1 MQAIVSKGP
10 RSLALEEVA
19 DPAPRPGELVLRV
32 QGCGICGSDLHLYQ
46 SGLLPPGAILGHEF
60 AGELMESAAGHQAGD
75 RFCAIPTLSC
85 GACAKC
91 LTGLSAFCTNGS
103 RAIGLGPAAGA
114 LAEYVAVSPHN
125 LVKLPAGVGSDL
137 GALVE
142 PLAVGLH
149 AVNVARVRP
158 HEAALV
164 MGAGPVGLA
173 VTLWLRHLGVRTILV
188 SEKCPGRREIAG
200 QLGASSV
207 VEPSGLLPATQRVAP
222 EGIDV
227 VFEATGAP
235 GLIAQSLN
243 ATSFRGRVVVAGVC
257 NHPDTIFP
265 LAGILKEATLH
276 FVLAYELADFR
287 YTVAMLEQGRL
298 DPAPMVTDRIGLA
311 EVPAMFETLAAP
323 TTQAKVLIDP
333 AVGRPGRA

>member
-1 MQAIVSKGP
+1 MQAVVSKGP
-10 RSLALEEVA
+10 RKLALESVP
-19 DPAPRPGELVLRV
+19 DPTPRPGELVLRV

-46 SGLLPPGAILGHEF
+46 SGLLPPGAIMGHEF
-60 AGELMESAAGHQAGD
+60 AGELMESAAGRQAGE

-85 GACAKC
+85 GTCAKC

-103 RAIGLGPAAGA
+103 RAIGLGPAPGA

-125 LVKLPAGVGSDL
+125 LVKLPDGVGSEL

-158 HEAALV
+158 NESVLV
-164 MGAGPVGLA
+164 QGAGPVGLA
-173 VTLWLRHLGVRTILV
+173 ITLWLRHLGVRTVIV
-188 SEKCPGRREIAG
+188 SEKSEGRRAVAER
-200 QLGASSV
+200 LGATAAV
-207 VEPSGLLPATQRVAP
+207 DPARVLPACQEHAP

-227 VFEATGAP
+227 VFEATGVP
-235 GLIAQSLN
+235 GLIAQGLN
-243 ATSFRGRVVVAGVC
+243 ATAFRGRVVVVGVC

-276 FVLAYELADFR
+276 FVLAYELADFQ

-298 DPAPMVTDRIGLA
+298 DPSPMITDRIDFAG
-311 EVPAMFETLAAP
+311 VPDMFETLAAP
-323 TTQAKVLIDP
+323 STQAKVLIVP
-333 AVGRPGRA
+333 

>member
-1 MQAIVSKGP
+1 MQAVVSKGP
-10 RSLALEEVA
+10 KSLALEEVP
-19 DPAPRPGELVLRV
+19 DPTPRPGELVLRV

-46 SGLLPPGAILGHEF
+46 SGLLPPGAIMGHEF
-60 AGELMESAAGHQAGD
+60 AGEVVESAAGFQAGD
-75 RFCAIPTLSC
+75 RVCAIPTLSC
-85 GACAKC
+85 GSCAKC

-103 RAIGLGPAAGA
+103 RAIGLGPAPGA
-114 LAEYVAVSPHN
+114 LAEYVAVAPHN
-125 LVKLPAGVGSDL
+125 AVKLPAGVGSDL

-158 HEAALV
+158 GDAALV

-188 SEKCPGRREIAG
+188 SEKSAGRREVAG
-200 QLGASSV
+200 RLGATEV
-207 VEPSGLLPATQRVAP
+207 VEPAGLLPASQRVAP

-235 GLIAQSLN
+235 GLIGQSIN
-243 ATSFRGRVVVAGVC
+243 ATAFRGRVVVVGVC

-265 LAGILKEATLH
+265 LAGILKEATVH

-287 YTVAMLEQGRL
+287 YTVAMMEQERI

-311 EVPAMFETLAAP
+311 EVPAMFDALATP

-333 AVGRPGRA
+333 AAGRA